1 MKVRITKSR
10 NPHYWYANMIGRVF
24 EVGREVVESRDGFSR
39 KVSEPWT
46 IGHRIGVDDCE
57 IVQEPVFTHQE
68 KAFWVIDNLHDNKK
82 IESQK
87 QARVKAEELAA
98 KYPGKTF
105 SVYRIDSLFKTGEKR
120 VVYYE

>member
-1 MKVRITKSR
+1 MKVRITKSGH
-10 NPHYWYANMIGRVF
+10 PDYWYA
-24 EVGREVVESRDGFSR
+24 D
-39 KVSEPWT
+39 
-46 IGHRIGVDDCE
+46 RIGVVIDVVDNIVNRNGLYQMKWRAQTGGWIDADDCE